1 METFLNETI
10 PYMLRDVSLVTFI
23 AVFIAGLLTSISPCI
38 LSMIP
43 VMVGYI
49 GGYGQLTKI
58 KGFFLSLSFVL
69 GMSLTFALLGIAA
82 VVFSTIFG
90 KVGALWYLIIGG
102 ISILMGLN
110 LWQVWQMRLP
120 GLKIVPP
127 RLGGFL
133 GAFLVGLFFGIVAS
147 PCATPVLVA
156 ILAMVTSTSN
166 ISLGGLLLFVYG
178 LGHGVPLLLAGTFTG
193 FVKGIKTFQKN
204 AQYINYISGAVLVI
218 IGLYFIYLAT

>member
-10 PYMLRDVSLVTFI
+10 PYMLRDVSPVTFI
-23 AVFIAGLLTSISPCI
+23 AIFTAGLLTSISPCI
-38 LSMIP
+38 LSIIP

-49 GGYGQLTKI
+49 GGYGRLSKV

-69 GMSLTFALLGIAA
+69 GMSLTFALLGMAA
-82 VVFSTIFG
+82 VAFGTIFG
-90 KVGALWYLIIGG
+90 KVGAIWYLIIGG

-127 RLGGFL
+127 RIGGFL

-156 ILAMVTSTSN
+156 ILAMVTSTAN
-166 ISLGGLLLFVYG
+166 VSLGGFLLFAYG
-178 LGHGVPLLLAGTFTG
+178 LGHGVPLLLTGTFTG
-193 FVKGIKTFQKN
+193 FVKGIKIFQKN
-204 AQYINYISGAVLVI
+204 AQYINYISGTLLVM

>member
-10 PYMLRDVSLVTFI
+10 PYMLRDISLVTFI
-23 AVFIAGLLTSISPCI
+23 AVYLAGLLTSMSPCI

-49 GGYGQLTKI
+49 GGFGQPSKI
-58 KGFFLSLSFVL
+58 KGFFLALFFVL
-69 GMSLTFALLGIAA
+69 GMSVTFALLGIAA

-90 KVGALWYLIIGG
+90 KVGTLWYLIIGG

-127 RLGGFL
+127 RLGGFF

-166 ISLGGLLLFVYG
+166 TFLGGLLLFTYG
-178 LGHGVPLLLAGTFTG
+178 LGHGMPLLLAGTFTG
-193 FVKGIKTFQKN
+193 FVKGIKAFQKN
-204 AQYINYISGAVLVI
+204 AQYINYFSGTILMI